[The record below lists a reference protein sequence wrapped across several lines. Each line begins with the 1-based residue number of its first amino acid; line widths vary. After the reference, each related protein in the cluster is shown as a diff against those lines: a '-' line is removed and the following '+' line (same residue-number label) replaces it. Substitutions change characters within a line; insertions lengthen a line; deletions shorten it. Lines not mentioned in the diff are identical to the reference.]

1 MAPGDQ
7 YLGHQ
12 IHYTAEMGR
21 DEKVKL
27 KPKNQNFSLT
37 PYITR
42 LKIVLE
48 TGLKSKFRPYMA
60 PRGQY
65 LGYQRPRQQG
75 MSIFSVIL
83 VFFGNYFYM
92 RWFSRSSY
100 PKTESEISESKRMV
114 WSYAAFPFGLFIWR
128 IPNDS
133 TLISYKD
140 VY

>member
-21 DEKVKL
+21 DEKVKF
-27 KPKNQNFSLT
+27 KPKNQNFLLT
-37 PYITR
+37 PCITG

-60 PRGQY
+60 PGGQY

-75 MSIFSVIL
+75 HVHIFGDFGI
-83 VFFGNYFYM
+83 FGN
-92 RWFSRSSY
+92 
-100 PKTESEISESKRMV
+100 
-114 WSYAAFPFGLFIWR
+114 
-128 IPNDS
+128 
-133 TLISYKD
+133 
-140 VY
+140 

>member
-37 PYITR
+37 PRITG

-60 PRGQY
+60 PGDQY
-65 LGYQRPRQQG
+65 LGHQLYLY
-75 MSIFSVIL
+75 S
-83 VFFGNYFYM
+83 
-92 RWFSRSSY
+92 
-100 PKTESEISESKRMV
+100 
-114 WSYAAFPFGLFIWR
+114 
-128 IPNDS
+128 
-133 TLISYKD
+133 
-140 VY
+140 

>member
-37 PYITR
+37 PCITG
-42 LKIVLE
+42 LKIVLG

-75 MSIFSVIL
+75 HVHIFGDFGI
-83 VFFGNYFYM
+83 FGNNFYM

-100 PKTESEISESKRMV
+100 PKTELEISESKRMV
-114 WSYAAFPFGLFIWR
+114 WSYAAFPFGLFIWELAN
-128 IPNDS
+128 PQ
-133 TLISYKD
+133 
-140 VY
+140 